1 MAPHARM
8 AFCHVDQNALESFH
22 VDLAKVPGVRNKK
35 GLWVVPYNAVHTVNA
50 LVGKWGAEVSAAAW
64 VVPPKPA
71 TTWEQV
77 YAELAAKSEVRDWV
91 IDGFLTQY
99 QKDSIVFGWPCLGN
113 HFWHTTGAGKTLT
126 GLITALS
133 VPGPVVIV
141 TRASSRIQY
150 AREVERFLNVRA
162 YVVRP
167 ASHPGPLRV
176 QGETYN
182 EWRAR
187 HKGMYT
193 RDEMKQAW
201 ESRKE
206 QFGIDPT
213 RGLVDYLRDCKG
225 TRPFIVVGWE
235 ALKSNLKELCSI
247 QPGTV
252 IFDECFP
259 AGTPVRVR
267 EGLKPIERIEP
278 GEEVLSI
285 DPSTGEMEWQV
296 VRRCMSY
303 PQKSRGLIEVEHEHG
318 YLTCTPNHKVWV
330 KEVGYVEA
338 GKLLPGDHLCILR
351 EGGGEETKGERSANP
366 QVLLSRVLRQ
376 SYAWNHLGYERREG
390 VRVLPDELLLSG
402 ELGEAFLQQVM
413 LREVEDGSA
422 RGARSGLSGRKDDAG
437 PLCRR
442 GQSTAQA
449 GSHQADAGSN
459 AGKQSDEGLHD
470 SGESE
475 SDAQGDGARACATS
489 GEWHRAHE
497 VRTAAGG
504 PDDATAVG
512 CRCAVLV
519 SGRARSGTE
528 ELQDRLGR
536 QDLDAGSRGRW
547 LVPSCSPPEGTGCKE
562 GHDPEPLGL
571 DSDPGDQRGSG
582 GGPGWGGCTAHVYDL
597 EVEKNHNYFASG
609 VLVSNSH
616 RGKSTKRWDIEHL
629 ADLPADEEAAK
640 KQALDEARRAKAS
653 DGFIKMTEEGRKMF
667 TPVVNTASAAATLA
681 RAASHRICTTA
692 TPVKDRVRDL
702 WAQLDLAEPNAW
714 GSSTEWRKRH
724 CLDPITPVLMG
735 DGSYRSIGELS
746 EGDEVIGWSSVE
758 GKRFLH
764 RTRVLATSRREAE
777 IIQLRMV
784 SGKVIRCTRDHH
796 WLYSL
801 AAKIRPYRPVC
812 CWSETEQRWNR
823 SLNHLLRVGPAP
835 VGWAAQWTELPS
847 GQGHVWWPKTAQDSA
862 YATAGYKLGYIRG
875 LIDGDGHQRINDNT
889 YEIKT
894 DWGKARRR
902 ERKSKPKAY
911 QMTIF
916 QKEILPLTRACRYAQ
931 ELSLRTTGVKPTADG
946 QGYTLGFYSKEAY
959 RRLSTTGWDSAAQ
972 SYKRG
977 WLAGMYDAE
986 GHAEVIS
993 QYEAVNPKNH
1003 RYLGN
1008 WLREFGFSVR
1018 SWSQGV
1024 AILGGKWELL
1034 RFFDLVRP
1042 VFTYKLDALFKRKPN
1057 FRFGKTEKDG
1067 IRSAFPLKGMHEVV
1081 SIQTE
1086 TGNYI
1091 AAGYASKNCDMK
1103 PGVYGGMDD
1112 RGSSHVDEL
1121 NQRLKGVAHIL
1132 SYAETHMHLPPKRRQ
1147 SVYIAPEEQT
1157 KPAAGFSQQFR
1168 EAQKRGPAS
1177 VLEAKLQ
1184 QAASGK
1190 RKAVL
1195 SMVEDHVSSKQKV
1208 VIFTG
1213 RRRDCDELGELLRK
1227 QSYIRTNQVKVW
1239 AAHGDQSTQVR
1250 QAIVDDYMAHPGPC
1264 VFVGTGDAFGESLNI
1279 DDTDAAFFV
1288 MLPYTPGQ
1296 LRQWEGRFHR
1306 ASTKKPVIIYYVI
1319 AEGTIDE
1326 HVADILITKL
1336 PAVEAIAKDAELGE
1350 ASDVLAGFDPNET
1363 PEQFAAAVLE
1373 GLDLWDT

>member
-77 YAELAAKSEVRDWV
+77 HAELAAKGEVRDWV
-91 IDGFLTQY
+91 INGFLTQY

-150 AREVERFLNVRA
+150 AREVDRFLNVRA

-225 TRPFIVVGWE
+225 TRPFILVGWE

-252 IFDECFP
+252 IFDE
-259 AGTPVRVR
+259 
-267 EGLKPIERIEP
+267 
-278 GEEVLSI
+278 
-285 DPSTGEMEWQV
+285 
-296 VRRCMSY
+296 
-303 PQKSRGLIEVEHEHG
+303 
-318 YLTCTPNHKVWV
+318 
-330 KEVGYVEA
+330 
-338 GKLLPGDHLCILR
+338 
-351 EGGGEETKGERSANP
+351 
-366 QVLLSRVLRQ
+366 
-376 SYAWNHLGYERREG
+376 
-390 VRVLPDELLLSG
+390 
-402 ELGEAFLQQVM
+402 
-413 LREVEDGSA
+413 
-422 RGARSGLSGRKDDAG
+422 
-437 PLCRR
+437 
-442 GQSTAQA
+442 
-449 GSHQADAGSN
+449 
-459 AGKQSDEGLHD
+459 
-470 SGESE
+470 
-475 SDAQGDGARACATS
+475 
-489 GEWHRAHE
+489 
-497 VRTAAGG
+497 
-504 PDDATAVG
+504 
-512 CRCAVLV
+512 
-519 SGRARSGTE
+519 
-528 ELQDRLGR
+528 
-536 QDLDAGSRGRW
+536 
-547 LVPSCSPPEGTGCKE
+547 
-562 GHDPEPLGL
+562 
-571 DSDPGDQRGSG
+571 
-582 GGPGWGGCTAHVYDL
+582 
-597 EVEKNHNYFASG
+597 
-609 VLVSNSH
+609 SH

-889 YEIKT
+889 YELKT